1 VDVCKSGD
9 APRVGVENYGV
20 AGIKHLQNVFKAI
33 SKNERKWP
41 RQFSS
46 SQSVENN
53 RSTEIIDQLSHQCA
67 GVVVD
72 NWIPA
77 FPGRH
82 HRLSQTRTANTI
94 PGKAKGTHRRN
105 GRNCPMFHG
114 QVEGT
119 EIVVLDPR
127 FKQCFAGH
135 VRVERLWTGARWS
148 EGPAWF
154 AAGRYLVWS
163 DIPNNRMMRFVE
175 PSGEV
180 SVFRERSNNSN
191 GNSVDNQGRLVTCE
205 HLTRRVTRTEID
217 GSITVLADKWNGK
230 RFNSPNDLVVKSD
243 DSIWFTDPAYGIDTD
258 YEGDQAPEEIGGCH
272 VYRLDP
278 KSGAVDAVVTDAV
291 RPNGIAFSP
300 DEKYLYLADTGASH
314 KENGPKHIR
323 KFAVHGSKL
332 SGGEVFADST
342 SGLFDGFRVDTAGRI
357 WTSTAEG
364 VHVYDPDGTLIG
376 KILIPELVANVTFGG
391 TKLNRLFICGTTS
404 LYSMYVSARGS
415 KLG

>member
-1 VDVCKSGD
+1 
-9 APRVGVENYGV
+9 
-20 AGIKHLQNVFKAI
+20 
-33 SKNERKWP
+33 
-41 RQFSS
+41 
-46 SQSVENN
+46 
-53 RSTEIIDQLSHQCA
+53 
-67 GVVVD
+67 
-72 NWIPA
+72 
-77 FPGRH
+77 
-82 HRLSQTRTANTI
+82 
-94 PGKAKGTHRRN
+94 
-105 GRNCPMFHG
+105 MFHG

-127 FKQCFAGH
+127 FKKCFAGH
-135 VRVERLWTGARWS
+135 VRVERLWTGARWA

-230 RFNSPNDLVVKSD
+230 RLNSPNDLVVKSD

-258 YEGDQAPEEIGGCH
+258 YEGDHAPEEIGGCH

-278 KSGAVDAVVTDAV
+278 KTGALDAVVTDAV

-300 DEKYLYLADTGASH
+300 DEKHLYLADTGASH

-342 SGLFDGFRVDTAGRI
+342 AGLFDGFRVDTTGRI
-357 WTSTAEG
+357 WTSAADG

-404 LYSMYVSARGS
+404 LYSMYVTARGS